1 MCLGKKGVKQR
12 LIFPKKPLW
21 EKNEHQTE
29 SEMAREETKSTLRTR
44 RGLSSNGRLNT
55 SAKITSGRRDF
66 NQ

>member
-1 MCLGKKGVKQR
+1 MYLGKKALKQK
-12 LIFPKKPLW
+12 LILPKKPLR

-55 SAKITSGRRDF
+55 SAKITSGRRDLI
-66 NQ
+66 Q